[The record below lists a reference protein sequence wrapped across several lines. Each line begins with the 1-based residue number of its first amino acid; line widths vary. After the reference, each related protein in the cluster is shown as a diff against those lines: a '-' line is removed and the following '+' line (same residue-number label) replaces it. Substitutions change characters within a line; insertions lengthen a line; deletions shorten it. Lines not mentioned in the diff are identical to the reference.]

1 MLSTAWQWSDQNF
14 CERVVRRCQEL
25 GRSQRAVLKEAQCA
39 HDYLQTNPAH
49 GRRIDRISRIAE
61 VLEIPLGGLLGLPA
75 VTAQIDI
82 DVLLIAYQVAR
93 DVTQLVRQPTD
104 RIFVETM
111 TAVYM
116 VLLDRKAD
124 GHDPA
129 DPQFLKQAT
138 DMFRAMAATRSP

>member
-1 MLSTAWQWSDQNF
+1 MLSTTWQWSDARF
-14 CERVVRRCQEL
+14 CERVVEQCRKL
-25 GRSQRAVLKEAQCA
+25 GKSQRAILKEANCA

-61 VLEIPLGGLLGLPA
+61 VLEIPLGELLGLPA
-75 VTAQIDI
+75 VTDPFDI

-104 RIFVETM
+104 RIFVEM
-111 TAVYM
+111 MAAVYM
-116 VLLDRKAD
+116 VLLDRKTD